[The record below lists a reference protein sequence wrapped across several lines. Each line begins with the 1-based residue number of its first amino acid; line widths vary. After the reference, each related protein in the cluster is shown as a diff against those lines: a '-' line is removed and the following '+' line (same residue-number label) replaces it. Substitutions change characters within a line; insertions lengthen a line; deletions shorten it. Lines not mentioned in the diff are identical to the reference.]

1 MTKADDIDLA
11 VHRKVNRQGKVA
23 SVDMTLADSFP
34 PPHDNVVVDR
44 LPLLPLVFY

>member
-11 VHRKVNRQGKVA
+11 VHRKVNRQVKVA
-23 SVDMTLADSFP
+23 GVDMTLAGSCPP

-44 LPLLPLVFY
+44 PLLPLVFY